1 MGAQGPIVVLVRHGT
16 TEWSVSSRHTGRTDL
31 PLTEDGR
38 RSAMLVGK
46 ALASYQFS
54 LVLTSPLQRARET
67 CMLAGLGDKAQ
78 QRPDLMEWDYGDYEG
93 LTTAEIRAERPG
105 WSLWRDG
112 VPNGET
118 VQEVGKRADRIIA
131 EVRTAGGN
139 AALFAHGHVLRILT
153 ARWLDQ
159 PPEDGRLYALD
170 TATISVL
177 SYEREQPVI
186 AHWNIDAHL
195 HDAP

>member
-1 MGAQGPIVVLVRHGT
+1 MAAQGPIVVLVRHGT

-38 RSAMLVGK
+38 RSARLVGK

-131 EVRTAGGN
+131 EVRAAGGN
-139 AALFAHGHVLRILT
+139 AALFAHGHVLRVLT

-186 AHWNIDAHL
+186 ARWNNDAY
-195 HDAP
+195 PQ